1 MSKQTRMF
9 GHEDLPLF
17 SGAAQRGDLEGF
29 RPAVEVAQS
38 RLFDC
43 PICRGAGSV
52 VVNGTLRRC
61 TCSAGDR
68 PQL

>member
-17 SGAAQRGDLEGF
+17 SGTAQRGDLEEF
-29 RPAVEVAQS
+29 RPTEEPVQS

-43 PICRGAGSV
+43 PICRGTGSV
-52 VVNGTLRRC
+52 VVNGALRRC